1 MASKNKAKGTR
12 FERECADYLAPTIPG
27 TDRVALHGGLDHGD
41 VHSGAF
47 ALQCRNLRSMDLAAA
62 VDDAKKQAVNAKK
75 PFYAAI
81 VKRRGKGVARAYAV
95 MDLEQLA
102 AVIWGL
108 R

>member
-1 MASKNKAKGTR
+1 VSHPNKAKGTR
-12 FERECADYLAPTIPG
+12 FERECADYLALTIPG

-41 VHSGAF
+41 VHAGTF
-47 ALQCRNLRSMDLAAA
+47 GLQCRNLKLLDLAGA

-81 VKRRGKGVARAYAV
+81 LKRRGKGVARAYAV
-95 MDLEQLA
+95 MELEQLA
-102 AVIWGL
+102 AIVWGL